1 MGTVRKALTPADKF
15 VMRAH
20 LVDIVEEDGK
30 IFLKLRELDGKTYFQ
45 KEVPEGTFLVNCT
58 DHFVPKQMEHEPI
71 LSEDGLVL
79 SPQTI
84 SGFSGPSANY
94 CTHLFYMERLEH
106 VWKNLPRLEMDLTD
120 KTKFGIELGM
130 CVLVSTEALTRA
142 CKPIGREVSP
152 PLLSVAKHLLVP
164 AGIRFVKQYGE
175 LKAHI
180 REVIKTR
187 FTDESKE
194 YVAPPVLGGN
204 IGVSASDS

>member
-1 MGTVRKALTPADKF
+1 MRKALTPASEK

-30 IFLKLRELDGKTYFQ
+30 LFLKLRELDGKTYFQ
-45 KEVPEGTFLVNCT
+45 KEVPEGTFLINCT
-58 DHFVPKQMEHEPI
+58 DHFVPSQIFHEPI

-84 SGFSGPSANY
+84 GGFSGPSANY
-94 CTHLFYMERLEH
+94 CTHLFYMGNLDK
-106 VWKNLPRLEMDLTD
+106 VWKNLPRLELDLKD

-130 CVLVSTEALTRA
+130 CVLISTEALTRA

-152 PLLSVAKHLLVP
+152 PLLAIPKHRLIP
-164 AGIRFVKQYGE
+164 AGIRFVKHYKE

-180 REVIKTR
+180 RKVIKPR
-187 FTDESKE
+187 FTDEAKKFE
-194 YVAPPVLGGN
+194 APPILGGN
-204 IGVSASDS
+204 IGVSTQ